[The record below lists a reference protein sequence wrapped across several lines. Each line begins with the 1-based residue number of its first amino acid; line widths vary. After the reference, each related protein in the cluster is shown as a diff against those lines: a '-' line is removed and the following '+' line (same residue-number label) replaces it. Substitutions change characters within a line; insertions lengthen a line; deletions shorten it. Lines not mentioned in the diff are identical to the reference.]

1 MHIDAQVTSFPF
13 SLFKLLLLRVQSSGG
28 KLWTSYRLRQSR
40 FKSPL
45 RVPVDYVIH
54 GSGGWGRASVVYS
67 LGLGT
72 KGPALVR
79 FRVIQKNCLFL
90 KLKCISK
97 HVQF

>member
-1 MHIDAQVTSFPF
+1 M
-13 SLFKLLLLRVQSSGG
+13 
-28 KLWTSYRLRQSR
+28 
-40 FKSPL
+40 
-45 RVPVDYVIH
+45 DYVIH